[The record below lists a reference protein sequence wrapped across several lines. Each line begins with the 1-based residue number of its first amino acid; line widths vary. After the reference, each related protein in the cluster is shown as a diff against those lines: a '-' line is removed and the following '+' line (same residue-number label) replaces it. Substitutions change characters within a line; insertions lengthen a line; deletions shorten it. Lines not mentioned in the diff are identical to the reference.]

1 LHIFSKTA
9 MGVAL
14 ALGTPWMSTKA
25 AKQVRTPASTSRFLA
40 AATLCGSA
48 SKGSASKPGGT
59 AAAGFARVLSFAM
72 VSPFS

>member
-25 AKQVRTPASTSRFLA
+25 AKQVRTPASTRRFLA
-40 AATLCGSA
+40 AATLC
-48 SKGSASKPGGT
+48 GSASKPGGT